1 MVLRMFK
8 YCIKLLLI
16 MGLVTSCTKDGKNIT
31 VQGRVYN
38 PVTGEGISDCE
49 IRLVKESLELP
60 GGNKTVLTVYP
71 DANGYFEL
79 NHTSISA
86 LYVCCFF
93 YNEKYA
99 EIGWIQ
105 DGQNNGSSLVP
116 VKRGKFTY
124 LDCQAV
130 TYSMVST
137 YIENINCA
145 GPADQMQ
152 FRFKTQFDDDYLYWS
167 PIYTGCYSN
176 TFVTQKMSVGWR
188 YYETMV
194 TRSGVTTYVYDTVF
208 VTENGITN
216 VEILY

>member
-1 MVLRMFK
+1 MVLRMLK

-38 PVTGEGISDCE
+38 PLTGEGISDCE

-86 LYVCCFF
+86 RYVCCFF
-93 YNEKYA
+93 DNEKYD

-105 DGQNNGSSLVP
+105 DGQNIGNSLVP

-130 TYSMVST
+130 TYGS
-137 YIENINCA
+137 IKINIYNVNCEGA
-145 GPADQMQ
+145 SDLINLERNYRHDLNNP
-152 FRFKTQFDDDYLYWS
+152 
-167 PIYTGCYSN
+167 
-176 TFVTQKMSVGWR
+176 
-188 YYETMV
+188 
-194 TRSGVTTYVYDTVF
+194 
-208 VTENGITN
+208 
-216 VEILY
+216 